1 MARTE
6 KILNILVRIMFYIA
20 VVLLAAMMLLTVVD
34 VSGRYLLNRP
44 LVGSTEVTQQMMV
57 SLAYF
62 AIVWCTMKKA
72 HIKLDLFTERIP
84 LVAWTIIDILFYF
97 LSIVLFSF
105 IAWQNFR
112 MARDHMLAGHSSWV
126 LNIPNYPFYLLV
138 AIACGIVVLILLLF
152 IVQNIGQVMKRW
164 K

>member
-6 KILNILVRIMFYIA
+6 KILNILVRIMLYLA
-20 VVLLAAMMLLTVVD
+20 MVLLAAMMLLTVAD
-34 VSGRYLLNRP
+34 VSGRYLFNLP
-44 LVGSTEVTQQMMV
+44 IEGSTEVTQQLLV

-62 AIVWCTMKKA
+62 GLVWCTMKKA

-84 LVAWTIIDILFYF
+84 LVAWAIIDILFYL
-97 LSIVLFSF
+97 LSVVLFSC
-105 IAWQNFR
+105 IAWQNFI
-112 MARDHMLAGHSSWV
+112 MARDSMLAGHSSWV

-138 AIACGIVVLILLLF
+138 AIACGVVVLILLLF
-152 IVQNIGQVMKRW
+152 MIQNIDQVMKRW